1 MAPTPIENWDDDG
14 DFQGDFFTH
23 SVASSAAHTAFSL
36 SSRAPSLRSESV
48 NDEDDWQQVL
58 IKPNDDASTRN
69 AISQAK
75 QAGIPLPSSTPSSA
89 LLGGTIKRLG
99 KTPSRQKITDED
111 WGDDIELPG
120 PSSDGLKLKTPQP
133 PPLTPAHDD
142 DDFDEW
148 AEGSLGI
155 RFAGTRRDQR
165 TRGSSVS
172 AAMSPSLG
180 SCMTLESEDDD
191 LGGLLLPT
199 NPIDFNAI
207 LLKRHQEELDHDQTP
222 QPDPH
227 PPQHLPTDVG
237 HLQSETS
244 ASPVLTPSEQSEAQ
258 PASDAAGLSLKPQL
272 DLQPTFHPDPPVEPQ
287 KQAPIASGDA
297 EDDDF
302 FADVDLDTLDANR
315 HTVNRH
321 VRVKSKKPQSSS
333 NRNSGTTI
341 TFTDKNAPSSRIPRP
356 LPAMSSRSRLDPV
369 YESGAPQAHRNGR
382 AGPPSA
388 SNHLLRSKRSAPVL
402 RSEYRSSRS
411 SAPFL
416 TAGTSSKHSQP
427 TTKPTPS
434 HLRRESDPRSH
445 SPTPRVHSRLSR
457 GPDTPRRGGNR
468 KDIAPASLVQEAT
481 TKRKCTKPHR
491 KRNFGDGTEL
501 DLFDDLPT
509 SLQKESGFLKE
520 PSQRPP
526 NKLLRQVSQS
536 KLPQPPE
543 RMLTPQPPPTPSR
556 TLKRESLPSFARD
569 TAASRIAREQRLGGP
584 RSRHDG
590 PLAPVSSNWKTQ
602 VAAARTPQTSPQA
615 NRKRGTGQK
624 PNLIKHTNE
633 SVSRTEKGM
642 TYNPALQRWE
652 GNDSALALFST
663 TMETSKR
670 HVSNHAHSVPQPQI
684 ALHKHNSSIPS
695 LPTPTSLAA
704 KTGSPPR
711 PALIAPVGGPRG
723 VQVERGMVFDP
734 RRMCWL
740 KLDSRA
746 SGPFSPTPSI
756 GDDEDPFADIDDL
769 KDDEDKVEIG
779 SGGLVPGAGGP
790 GSASTTM
797 DNLVSE
803 EFDLGP
809 AFIRLQHDEEG
820 NWRRRVEKWVGGERD
835 LQNDDWRWEIRSMSA
850 SASAS
855 SFAETVGPR

>member
-14 DFQGDFFTH
+14 DFQGDLFTH
-23 SVASSAAHTAFSL
+23 SVASSVAHTAFSL
-36 SSRAPSLRSESV
+36 SSRAPSVRSESV
-48 NDEDDWQQVL
+48 NDEDDWQVL

-75 QAGIPLPSSTPSSA
+75 QAGIPLPNSTPSSA

-133 PPLTPAHDD
+133 PPLTPSHDD
-142 DDFDEW
+142 DDFDDW

-155 RFAGTRRDQR
+155 RFAGTRRDHR
-165 TRGSSVS
+165 TRGSSAS

-191 LGGLLLPT
+191 LGGLVLPT
-199 NPIDFNAI
+199 EPLDFKAL
-207 LLKRHQEELDHDQTP
+207 LLKRQEAEAEDDKTP
-222 QPDPH
+222 QPDPR
-227 PPQHLPTDVG
+227 PLADASVDVG

-244 ASPVLTPSEQSEAQ
+244 ASPAPTPSEQSETQ
-258 PASDAAGLSLKPQL
+258 PASDIFGRPSKAQV
-272 DLQPTFHPDPPVEPQ
+272 DFQPTHQPEPPVEPQ
-287 KQAPIASGDA
+287 KQTPAAA
-297 EDDDF
+297 EEDDF
-302 FADVDLDTLDANR
+302 FADVDFEKLDANR

-321 VRVKSKKPQSSS
+321 VRVQSKKSQASSS
-333 NRNSGTTI
+333 RNSGPSL
-341 TFTDKNAPSSRIPRP
+341 TFTDKNTSSSRIPRP
-356 LPAMSSRSRLDPV
+356 LPSISSRSRLDPV
-369 YESGAPQAHRNGR
+369 YESGAPQPNRNGR
-382 AGPPSA
+382 AAPPTA
-388 SNHLLRSKRSAPVL
+388 SSHLLRSKRSAPVL
-402 RSEYRSSRS
+402 RSEYRSSRN

-416 TAGTSSKHSQP
+416 SSGVNNKPFQP
-427 TTKPTPS
+427 STKPTPS

-445 SPTPRVHSRLSR
+445 SPTPRAHSRLSR

-468 KDIAPASLVQEAT
+468 KDIAPASLVQEAR
-481 TKRKCTKPHR
+481 TKRQYTKPTR
-491 KRNFGDGTEL
+491 KRNFGDGSEL

-509 SLQKESGFLKE
+509 SVQKESGFLKQ
-520 PSQRPP
+520 PSNRPP

-543 RMLTPQPPPTPSR
+543 RMHTPQPPPTPSR

-590 PLAPVSSNWKTQ
+590 PLAPVSTNWKTQ
-602 VAAARTPQTSPQA
+602 VAARTPQTSPQA

-624 PNLIKHTNE
+624 PTLIKHTHD

-642 TYNPALQRWE
+642 TYNPALKRWE
-652 GNDSALALFST
+652 GNDSALAHFSA
-663 TMETSKR
+663 TMETINHR
-670 HVSNHAHSVPQPQI
+670 HVSGHAHSVSQPQI
-684 ALHKHNSSIPS
+684 ALHRHNNSIPS
-695 LPTPTSLAA
+695 LPTPTSLAT
-704 KTGSPPR
+704 KSGSPPR
-711 PALIAPVGGPRG
+711 PALIAPVGAAHG

-740 KLDSRA
+740 KLDARA

-756 GDDEDPFADIDDL
+756 GDDDDPFADIDDL
-769 KDDEDKVEIG
+769 KDDENRVEAG
-779 SGGLVPGAGGP
+779 AGALSTGAGGP

-797 DNLVSE
+797 DNVISE

-809 AFIRLQHDEEG
+809 MVVKAQHDAEFH
-820 NWRRRVEKWVGGERD
+820 WRRKVEKWVGAERD
-835 LQNDDWRWEIRSMSA
+835 AQTDDWRWEIRCMSA

-855 SFAETVGPR
+855 SFAETIGPR

>member
-14 DFQGDFFTH
+14 DFQGDLFTH

-48 NDEDDWQQVL
+48 NDEDDWQVL

-75 QAGIPLPSSTPSSA
+75 QAGIPLPNSTPSSA

-120 PSSDGLKLKTPQP
+120 PSSDALKLKTPQP
-133 PPLTPAHDD
+133 PPFTPTHDD
-142 DDFDEW
+142 DDFDDW

-165 TRGSSVS
+165 TRGSSAS

-191 LGGLLLPT
+191 LGGLVLPT
-199 NPIDFNAI
+199 DPIDFNAI
-207 LLKRHQEELDHDQTP
+207 LLKRHQEEPDDDQTP
-222 QPDPH
+222 QSDPR
-227 PPQHLPTDVG
+227 PLQDPPTDVG
-237 HLQSETS
+237 HLQSESS
-244 ASPVLTPSEQSEAQ
+244 ASPAPTPSEQSEAQ
-258 PASDAAGLSLKPQL
+258 PPSDAFAPPLKAQL
-272 DLQPTFHPDPPVEPQ
+272 DLQPNLQPEPPVEPQ
-287 KQAPIASGDA
+287 KQPPISSGGA

-321 VRVKSKKPQSSS
+321 VRVQPKKPQTSS
-333 NRNSGTTI
+333 NRNSGTAI

-356 LPAMSSRSRLDPV
+356 LPAISSRSRLDPV
-369 YESGAPQAHRNGR
+369 YESGAPQPHRNGR

-416 TAGTSSKHSQP
+416 TAGASNKHSQP
-427 TTKPTPS
+427 STKPTPS

-457 GPDTPRRGGNR
+457 GPDTPRRGGTR

-481 TKRKCTKPHR
+481 SKRKCTKPQR

-509 SLQKESGFLKE
+509 SFQKESGFLKQ

-543 RMLTPQPPPTPSR
+543 RMHTPQPPPTPSR
-556 TLKRESLPSFARD
+556 AVKRESLPSFARD

-590 PLAPVSSNWKTQ
+590 PLAPVSSTWKTQ
-602 VAAARTPQTSPQA
+602 MAAARTPQSSPQA

-642 TYNPALQRWE
+642 TYNPALKRWE
-652 GNDSALALFST
+652 GNDSALALFSA
-663 TMETSKR
+663 TMETSNRR
-670 HVSNHAHSVPQPQI
+670 HVSSHVHSVSQPQI
-684 ALHKHNSSIPS
+684 GLHRHNNSIPS

-740 KLDSRA
+740 KLDARA

-756 GDDEDPFADIDDL
+756 GDDDDPFADIDDL
-769 KDDEDKVEIG
+769 KDDRVEIA
-779 SGGLVPGAGGP
+779 GGLVAGLSGP

-797 DNLVSE
+797 GNVPFE

-809 AFIRLQHDEEG
+809 VVIRREREEEG
-820 NWRRRVEKWVGGERD
+820 RWRQHVEKWVGAERD
-835 LQNDDWRWEIRSMSA
+835 FLNDDWRWEIRSMSA